1 MAPGVRSDVTG
12 LLDGLTTATI
22 LAAMSPQ
29 LPSALVRQLLD
40 EGRADNIEVHLIVAD
55 LSGTWDFLDGAAQ
68 TDLAAGRLKVTVVA
82 GTVPRRLAD
91 LVGHLPVPL
100 WETDRLIASGALGID
115 VFLARVTPH
124 SFGAMVGYS
133 PSALS
138 VAPRVAFEVVPTSRA
153 PFPGTELDLSVADL
167 LLDGE
172 PDARAANRSVAP
184 SHEQRRIAEL
194 TAALVPDGA
203 TLQLGIGAVP
213 DLIAAHLV
221 DRVDLGLHS
230 GLLPGG
236 TQALLA
242 SGAATGR
249 RKSREPGRH
258 VATGVIGGDPDG
270 WGKDI
275 LLRQLSETHDPQL
288 LLGHENL
295 WALNS
300 AYQVDLF
307 GQVNAEYLGGQRQA
321 SGGGQADFARA
332 AHAGSGASVITV
344 PSRTS
349 DGRPRIVTALD
360 CPVTTPASDI
370 DYVVTEHGVAHLTGR
385 TGAERT
391 AALVA
396 VAHPDDR
403 ANLLHGHHRQR
414 NVA

>member
-1 MAPGVRSDVTG
+1 VTG
-12 LLDGLTTATI
+12 LLDGLATATI

-40 EGRADNIEVHLIVAD
+40 EARAEDIDVHLIVAD

-68 TDLAAGRLKVTVVA
+68 TDLAAGQLRITALA
-82 GTVPRRLAD
+82 GTVPRQLAD

-115 VFLARVTPH
+115 VFLARVEPQ

-133 PSALS
+133 TSALS
-138 VAPRVAFEVVPTSRA
+138 VAPRVAFEVVPTNRA
-153 PFPGTELDLSVADL
+153 PLPGSELDISIADHLLTMDPGPRAVA
-167 LLDGE
+167 
-172 PDARAANRSVAP
+172 RTAP
-184 SHEQRRIAEL
+184 ASDEQRHIARL

-221 DRVDLGLHS
+221 DRHDLGLHS
-230 GLLPGG
+230 GLLPGS
-236 TQALLA
+236 TQALIA
-242 SGAATGR
+242 SGAVTGR
-249 RKSREPGRH
+249 RKSRQQGRH
-258 VATGVIGGDPDG
+258 VATGVDGGDPNG
-270 WGKDI
+270 WGKDV
-275 LLRQLSETHDPQL
+275 LLQPLSKTHDPQL

-300 AYQVDLF
+300 AYQVDLA
-307 GQVNAEYLGGQRQA
+307 GQVNAEYIGRQRRA
-321 SGGGQADFARA
+321 SGAGQADFARA
-332 AHAGSGASVITV
+332 AHAGGGASVITV

-385 TGAERT
+385 TGAERA

-403 ANLLHGHHRQR
+403 TDLLDGHHRQR

>member
-12 LLDGLTTATI
+12 LLDGLTAATI

-40 EGRADNIEVHLIVAD
+40 EARAGDIEVHLIVAD
-55 LSGTWDFLDGAAQ
+55 LSGAWDFLDGAAQ
-68 TDLAAGRLKVTVVA
+68 NDLAAGRLKVTAVA
-82 GTVPRRLAD
+82 GTVPRHLAH

-115 VFLARVTPH
+115 VFVARVNPH

-133 PSALS
+133 PSALT
-138 VAPRVAFEVVPTSRA
+138 VVPRVAFEVEPTNRA
-153 PFPGTELDLSVADL
+153 PLPGTELDLSVADL

-172 PDARAANRSVAP
+172 PDAPVAGRSVAP
-184 SHEQRRIAEL
+184 GGEQLRIAEL

-203 TLQLGIGAVP
+203 TLQLGIGTVP

-221 DRVDLGLHS
+221 DRRDLGLHS

-249 RKSREPGRH
+249 CKSRQPGRH
-258 VATGVIGGDPDG
+258 VATGVIGGEPGG
-270 WGKDI
+270 WGKD
-275 LLRQLSETHDPQL
+275 LLLQPLSQTHHPQL

-300 AYQVDLF
+300 AYEVDLF
-307 GQVNAEYLGGQRQA
+307 GQVNAEYLGHQRRA
-321 SGGGQADFARA
+321 SGAGQADFARA
-332 AHAGSGASVITV
+332 AHAGGGASVITV

-349 DGRPRIVTALD
+349 DGRPRIVAALD

-385 TGAERT
+385 TGAERAT
-391 AALVA
+391 ALVA

-403 ANLLHGHHRQR
+403 ADLLHGHHRQR